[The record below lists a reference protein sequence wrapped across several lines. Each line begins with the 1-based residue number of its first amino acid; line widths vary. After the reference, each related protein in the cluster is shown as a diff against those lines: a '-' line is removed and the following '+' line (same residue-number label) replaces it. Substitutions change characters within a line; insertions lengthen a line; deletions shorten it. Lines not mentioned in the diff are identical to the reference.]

1 MAHRATRA
9 TMHRVIDMSLKLS
22 SAFVANM
29 INLITIIGVSLIAGS
44 TIFLVIASSL
54 DHNFLFVN
62 IGYFVPLFMVG
73 IVIIWIASKLS
84 EILER

>member
-1 MAHRATRA
+1 
-9 TMHRVIDMSLKLS
+9 MSLKLS
-22 SAFVANM
+22 SSFVANA

-62 IGYFVPLFMVG
+62 IGYFIPLYIVG
-73 IVIIWIASKLS
+73 LVVIWLAVKLS